1 MKNNEIFKLN
11 DNEYSL
17 NYVPAELNFKEYSKL
32 KAQVNSLSSEF
43 SNWQVTTENIKE
55 SKEVRAKLRKLSKA
69 WNDKK
74 IAIVKVVDKPVKEF
88 QDNIKELCTEVDS
101 TASVIDEQIKAFEDK
116 AKVDKHEQHLKFI
129 KKACEDAGV
138 DPDKIEYNS
147 KWDSKTFSNPKFEIA
162 VDQQISL
169 LLERKKTHEADCTA
183 IIEKANKQG
192 LNADTYLQLFD
203 NDKPLNEVL
212 SQIDDDKRAII
223 ESAKKHEE
231 FKKQQQASLVKQ
243 GDKAI
248 DPETGEVKDKFYN
261 AVLVTKKAKIKITGT
276 KYQFDQLFRY
286 FQDMGFKCEE
296 ID

>member
-17 NYVPAELNFKEYSKL
+17 DYVPAELNFKEYPKL
-32 KAQVNSLSSEF
+32 KAQVNSLSKEF

-74 IAIVKVVDKPVKEF
+74 IAIVKVVDKPVKKF
-88 QDNIKELCTEVDS
+88 QDNIKELCNEVDS

-116 AKVDKHEQHLKFI
+116 AKADKQEQHLKFI

-138 DPDKIEYNS
+138 DPDKIEYDS
-147 KWDSKTFSNPKFEIA
+147 KWDNKTFSNPKFETA

-192 LNADTYLQLFD
+192 LNADTYLQLF
-203 NDKPLNEVL
+203 NSDKPLNEVL
-212 SQIDDDKRAII
+212 NQIDDDKKAIV
-223 ESAKKHEE
+223 ESAKKH
-231 FKKQQQASLVKQ
+231 
-243 GDKAI
+243 
-248 DPETGEVKDKFYN
+248 
-261 AVLVTKKAKIKITGT
+261 
-276 KYQFDQLFRY
+276 
-286 FQDMGFKCEE
+286 
-296 ID
+296 